1 MSQDTN
7 TNEHAGVWI
16 LAEQTDGRIG
26 RISHEL
32 ITRATALA
40 EKLNTDLTAMV
51 FGLTAMGWICRPLL
65 IRTWPG
71 LSDAGIAIGTYLE
84 GLRDGKLL
92 ASVAPGSDRIMVPP
106 RTFCELSWTPSQKL
120 VELPGTGRINTFSLS
135 YVNWDA
141 TRRDEPLMPAV
152 IELDGASEG
161 MGILQMLG
169 GIDPE
174 DVEIGMAVRAV
185 WRPPGEREGSIT
197 DILYF
202 EPIPE
207 KPKKA
212 ATRRKA
218 ATKAKK
224 SGEAATGRAKS

>member
-1 MSQDTN
+1 MSDPKKRD
-7 TNEHAGVWI
+7 I
-16 LAEQTDGRIG
+16 AEPRGSTAYRGR
-26 RISHEL
+26 
-32 ITRATALA
+32 RAPMDADFPGTALRSRDFKSGKVLKVDDEYRVA
-40 EKLNTDLTAMV
+40 YA
-51 FGLTAMGWICRPLL
+51 W
-65 IRTWPG
+65 
-71 LSDAGIAIGTYLE
+71 DAGIAIGAYLE

-161 MGILQMLG
+161 MGILHMLG

-185 WRPPGEREGSIT
+185 WRPAGEREGSIT

-212 ATRRKA
+212 GTRRKA

-224 SGEAATGRAKS
+224 SGEAATRRAKS